1 MDRLIKILSHRR
13 PAGSTSEAFV
23 IKEVITDKYPHTL
36 MNGNVVIKVGES
48 ATLFSCHT
56 DTVHSKPGV
65 QRLVY
70 DENFESVHLDNAP
83 LVKPLVDSHSQLAV
97 FGTYDRDCL
106 GADDGAGM
114 YLLLEMIDANVP
126 GTYVFHH
133 SEEIGGLGSRSLSF
147 NTEFLGRF
155 KRAVAFD
162 RKGTGDIIDHQRGGR
177 CCSDVFVK
185 ALSAQLK
192 EQGLTYAAATG
203 SFTDTANYR
212 DTIPEC
218 TNLSCGYYNEHGPSE
233 WLDVAHLHALRD
245 AVVKIDWESLPSVRD
260 PKEIYIP
267 PIYTGYDW
275 GTKYKKTKPLTIER
289 LRNMS
294 LSQLES
300 ACMWDGDEV
309 AAVIHAHFHPK
320 KGLKNANK

>member
-1 MDRLIKILSHRR
+1 
-13 PAGSTSEAFV
+13 
-23 IKEVITDKYPHTL
+23 
-36 MNGNVVIKVGES
+36 
-48 ATLFSCHT
+48 
-56 DTVHSKPGV
+56 
-65 QRLVY
+65 
-70 DENFESVHLDNAP
+70 
-83 LVKPLVDSHSQLAV
+83 
-97 FGTYDRDCL
+97 
-106 GADDGAGM
+106 
-114 YLLLEMIDANVP
+114 
-126 GTYVFHH
+126 
-133 SEEIGGLGSRSLSF
+133 
-147 NTEFLGRF
+147 
-155 KRAVAFD
+155 VAFD

-177 CCSDVFVK
+177 CCSDIFVK

-245 AVVKIDWESLPSVRD
+245 AVVKIDWESLPAARD

-267 PIYTGYDW
+267 PVYTGYGW
-275 GTKYKKTKPLTIER
+275 GTKRAKTKPLTIER
-289 LRNMS
+289 LSNMS

-300 ACMWDGDEV
+300 ACMWDSDEV
-309 AAVIHAHFHPK
+309 AAIIHAHFHPK